1 MSNNRV
7 DGAPERIRTS
17 DPQIR
22 RLGQIV
28 ENKEPFCKPTT
39 DAAHIDQWV
48 STPVANQKAGRKT
61 REKGNAAAGVGARNG
76 ANRKGSGKGTGGK
89 NTAQAA
95 PLTSAVVA
103 VLNREGMVCGVF
115 GSPAAA
121 RSFLQGGWA

>member
-1 MSNNRV
+1 M
-7 DGAPERIRTS
+7 
-17 DPQIR
+17 
-22 RLGQIV
+22 GQIV
-28 ENKEPFCKPTT
+28 ENKEPFCKPAKN
-39 DAAHIDQWV
+39 AAYMDQGV
-48 STPVANQKAGRKT
+48 STPVANQKAGRS
-61 REKGNAAAGVGARNG
+61 RPGNRNAAAGVGARNG
-76 ANRKGSGKGTGGK
+76 ANQKGSGKGTGKK